1 MSEKTLEDYA
11 GNGDGTY
18 NARGLVQFLMFA
30 TTGVELS
37 DAEAQ
42 EIVDEGVA
50 RAKAKR
56 GE

>member
-1 MSEKTLEDYA
+1 MSKKTLEDYA

-18 NARGLVQFLMFA
+18 NARGLVQFLMAA
-30 TTGVELS
+30 TTGKELT

-42 EIVDEGVA
+42 EIVDEAKA